1 MAAESELKLTISAI
15 DRASEVIRKVSG
27 GYQQLLTGLDKMNAK
42 AAAVRQAMS
51 QWGELEG
58 LTRRIAMGIMAI
70 GAAMAAVAWK
80 AGQAAADEERFQM
93 RLRALFGPEMAQ
105 QMTRYA
111 EEFAKKYGFYV
122 EDVKEAVSM
131 LAGVIIR
138 KGVDI
143 RDALTLVGRIAAG
156 TGRPLIEVAQA
167 VMMAYQGWPRA
178 LRGVAEGFIDVKGLQ
193 QVYTEHM
200 LKNLEKQGKAQKEVQ
215 EAQEQVEEA
224 WRRYQQAVVGGKA
237 QQINREWE
245 RYQQAVK
252 KAQEIM
258 AETGEIGETMG
269 DMVAGGM
276 EEIELSA
283 EETQR
288 ITQYLLQQTT
298 PLQSALE
305 SLPNTAAAA
314 WERMRS
320 QIRETW
326 EELGFALA
334 PYLIK
339 FMQLFRQFFENL
351 MQWISQNR
359 PALET
364 LGNTLFGIANTVM
377 KMVVWLGN
385 FFSQHQ
391 WLAQALAKWAP
402 YITVITLVTSLIIK
416 LVIGIAK
423 AVEAFKALGIVSA
436 IGRVLGLGGAIAG
449 AAGAGTAGAGVG
461 AAAAAG
467 AGALGIAGGILG
479 WATLL
484 PALAAGAAG
493 LGTYL
498 GTRHYLAP
506 WTRAQKE
513 VAEYQSGLMA
523 MSSEERRRRLW
534 GLPPRQYATP
544 IVVQGDIMTRD
555 WADSQMLQ
563 RMQNE
568 FGYGGV

>member
-1 MAAESELKLTISAI
+1 MAESELKLTISAI
-15 DRASEVIRKVSG
+15 DRASDVIRKVQG

-70 GAAMAAVAWK
+70 GAAMGAVAWK
-80 AGQAAADEERFQM
+80 AGQMAADEQRFQ
-93 RLRALFGPEMAQ
+93 LALQTLWGRERAQ
-105 QMTRYA
+105 QLIQWAT
-111 EEFAKKYGFYV
+111 EFAQRYGFYI
-122 EDVKEAVSM
+122 EDVKSAMQALS
-131 LAGVIIR
+131 GVALR
-138 KGVDI
+138 TGVDL
-143 RDALTLVGRIAAG
+143 RDALLIAGRLAAA
-156 TGRPLIEVAQA
+156 TGQPITEMAEA
-167 VMMAYQGWPRA
+167 VMMALQGWPRA
-178 LRGVAEGFIDVKGLQ
+178 LRRAAMGLVDVKEIQELTTQ
-193 QVYTEHM
+193 AMMRQ
-200 LKNLEKQGKAQKEVQ
+200 QKEM
-215 EAQEQVEEA
+215 E
-224 WRRYQQAVVGGKA
+224 KA
-237 QQINREWE
+237 G
-245 RYQQAVK
+245 A
-252 KAQEIM
+252 
-258 AETGEIGETMG
+258 TGEAMG
-269 DMVAGGM
+269 AMIAGGM
-276 EEIELSA
+276 EEVELSA
-283 EETQR
+283 DEANR
-288 ITQYLLQQTT
+288 IMQNLLQQTSRLQ
-298 PLQSALE
+298 PVLQSQA
-305 SLPNTAAAA
+305 NTIAAA
-314 WERMRS
+314 WERIRS
-320 QIRETW
+320 QFREAW

-364 LGNTLFGIANTVM
+364 LGNTIFGIANTVM

-385 FFSQHQ
+385 FLSQHE

-402 YITVITLVTSLIIK
+402 YITVITLVTSLIIN
-416 LVIGIAK
+416 LVIWIAR
-423 AVEAFKALGIVSA
+423 AAEAFKALGIVSA

-449 AAGAGTAGAGVG
+449 AAGAGTAGAG
-461 AAAAAG
+461 AAAAVG

-544 IVVQGDIMTRD
+544 VVVQGDIMTRD

-568 FGYGGV
+568 FGYGGVY